1 MTYQAITTKYLG
13 PTNQRGARIVAR
25 AFAGKVTVPWDYSE
39 NVMANHAAAA
49 KALAEK
55 YQWTGGRWHGG
66 GLPDDTGYCF
76 VHELPGSI
84 AFTVDANG

>member
-1 MTYQAITTKYLG
+1 MTYQAITTKYFG
-13 PTNQRGARIVAR
+13 PTNHRGARIVAR

-55 YQWTGGRWHGG
+55 YQWSGGRWHGG

-84 AFTVDANG
+84 AFTVETAV